1 MIQKSITRYLGG
13 LIACNKFDANTLTR
27 REGIAINL
35 IGTNITYKR
44 GARLISPLARKSS
57 ALALMTNEFPRSIDL
72 NEIQYIKFLNT
83 LS

>member
-44 GARLISPLARKSS
+44 EELASYLPS
-57 ALALMTNEFPRSIDL
+57 QGNP
-72 NEIQYIKFLNT
+72 QH
-83 LS
+83 